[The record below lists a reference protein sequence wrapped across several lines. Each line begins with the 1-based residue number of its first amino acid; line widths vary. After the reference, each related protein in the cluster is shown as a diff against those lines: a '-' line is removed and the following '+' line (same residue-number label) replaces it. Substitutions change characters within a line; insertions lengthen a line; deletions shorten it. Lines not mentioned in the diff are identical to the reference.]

1 MPSGSDAVQ
10 NNGNY
15 IPDWLCVKSNSDSTK
30 WIKHLQSAATSLFYP
45 EPQRG
50 EFLQRI
56 SSWPFVSLLGK
67 LFPSATYSFNEKS
80 GESKRKIFAGAVLL
94 CPGSISVLLCRANLI
109 FLDGRCTWTV
119 LMHLVLKAQYSS
131 AIPCKHCR
139 SRGDPRQEKI
149 CLKSLCL
156 SHHDILP

>member
-15 IPDWLCVKSNSDSTK
+15 IPDGLRVKSNSDSTK
-30 WIKHLQSAATSLFYP
+30 SFKHLQSATTSLLYP

-50 EFLQRI
+50 EFLQHI
-56 SSWPFVSLLGK
+56 SSWPFVSLLDK
-67 LFPSATYSFNEKS
+67 LFSSATYSFNEKR
-80 GESKRKIFAGAVLL
+80 GERKRKIFAGAILL
-94 CPGSISVLLCRANLI
+94 CPGSTSALLCRANLI
-109 FLDGRCTWTV
+109 FLDERCTWTA
-119 LMHLVLKAQYSS
+119 LMHLVLKAQYRS

-156 SHHDILP
+156 SHYDILW